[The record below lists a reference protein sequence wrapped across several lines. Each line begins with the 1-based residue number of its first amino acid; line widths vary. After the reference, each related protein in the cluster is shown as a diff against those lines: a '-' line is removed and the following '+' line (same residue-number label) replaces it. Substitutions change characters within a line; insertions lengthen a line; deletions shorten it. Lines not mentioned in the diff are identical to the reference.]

1 MREKTTTLPDVGNTT
16 RRLGMQDCF
25 ISRGEEGCG
34 IVAFQ
39 EERKDAGL
47 LHFKR
52 RGRVRHCEERKE
64 RKGAACG
71 LLYRILGK
79 LHHVEGVDDANL

>member
-1 MREKTTTLPDVGNTT
+1 MRH
-16 RRLGMQDCF
+16 CF

-34 IVAFQ
+34 IV
-39 EERKDAGL
+39 
-47 LHFKR
+47 R
-52 RGRVRHCEERKE
+52 RGRVQHCEERKE

-79 LHHVEGVDDANL
+79 LHHVEGVDDANLQALHHLVQCVLSKN